1 MAKTIRMWVD
11 EVFKNSVEHGWWD
24 GKASYDSRLD
34 AIAENLLRIHSE
46 VSEAAEAFV
55 NDKIETYEKDG
66 KPEGVFI
73 ELADV
78 VIHVFVL
85 AGACGVDLEH
95 LIELKH
101 AYNKTRPYRHGNK
114 RI

>member
-1 MAKTIRMWVD
+1 MAKTIRMWID
-11 EVFKNSVEHGWWD
+11 DTHKNSVEHGWWD
-24 GKASYDSRLD
+24 GKPSYDDRIDS
-34 AIAENLLRIHSE
+34 IPQNLLLIHSE
-46 VSEAAEAFV
+46 VSEAANAFA
-55 NDKIETYEKDG
+55 NNKIETYEIDG
-66 KPEGVFI
+66 KPEGVFA

-78 VIHVFVL
+78 VLRAFDL